1 MCLYVQENVQINQ
14 ILVTRGADRQR
25 NIDLV
30 DHHSPGKSQMP
41 KKMPHGFSF
50 QCLHCFLRVWSL
62 LHGDVGIITV
72 TVVRGGEG
80 ALYGLTVAIFQRTV
94 SWELWAWR
102 LNPCT
107 GFTVG
112 TEEGPV
118 AGGDGLVVLA
128 NGHGNGAGEDV
139 QGELFYPLV
148 PVALV
153 ELGAVWNEN

>member
-50 QCLHCFLRVWSL
+50 QCLHCFLRVRSL

-72 TVVRGGEG
+72 TVVRGG
-80 ALYGLTVAIFQRTV
+80 
-94 SWELWAWR
+94 
-102 LNPCT
+102 
-107 GFTVG
+107 VG
-112 TEEGPV
+112 CLIRPHCCNFS
-118 AGGDGLVVLA
+118 A
-128 NGHGNGAGEDV
+128 H
-139 QGELFYPLV
+139 GELRIMGL
-148 PVALV
+148 
-153 ELGAVWNEN
+153 AVKSLHRLHSWDRGRASCRRRWTRRTGERPWRRGRGRCAG